1 MVRLLFFIFGYTRY
15 YVKGAERALNLLLRS
30 EIPYFYQRKEND
42 GISFCTLF
50 IYKKRIKKLFLSGGA
65 EIIHTEDKGLVSI
78 ISRYKKRVGIALGV
92 LIFLFLTLSSERL
105 IWKIDIKGNVKVTD
119 KRILSLL
126 EEKGVYEG
134 GSSKGIDTYRIAN
147 ECLID
152 CKELSYMSINVIGSC
167 AEVVVMEKKDSEK
180 IDITGDPSSI
190 VASRSG
196 RITEI
201 EVFSGDALVSVGD
214 TVFEGQ
220 TLVSGI
226 YSYRDDRFALVR
238 SVARIYAETVREFSV
253 RVDYS
258 ENEKRLKESK
268 TVEKSII
275 FFRKEIKILK
285 NSGKSISVCDTI
297 ERRERIM
304 LFGRIALPIYI
315 RTVSEQIYEE
325 CETVRDKSESLAL
338 AKKRMGEI
346 LSGYELLSFCES
358 FSEDER
364 GIVYKVVAR
373 VNEEISREIG
383 MIKRE
388 R

>member
-1 MVRLLFFIFGYTRY
+1 MKDLLYATDERGRKLFF
-15 YVKGAERALNLLLRS
+15 
-30 EIPYFYQRKEND
+30 D
-42 GISFCTLF
+42 
-50 IYKKRIKKLFLSGGA
+50 IK
-65 EIIHTEDKGLVSI
+65 EDKNTI
-78 ISRYKKRVGIALGV
+78 
-92 LIFLFLTLSSERL
+92 FLTLKKE
-105 IWKIDIKGNVKVTD
+105 TF
-119 KRILSLL
+119 
-126 EEKGVYEG
+126 
-134 GSSKGIDTYRIAN
+134 
-147 ECLID
+147 ID

-167 AEVVVMEKKDSEK
+167 AEVVVMEKKESEK

-226 YSYRDDRFALVR
+226 YNYRDDRYAIVR

-253 RVDYS
+253 RVDFS
-258 ENEKRLKESK
+258 ESEKRLKESK

-315 RTVSEQIYEE
+315 RTVSEQTYEE
-325 CETVRDKSESLAL
+325 CETVRDKSESITL

-346 LSGYELLSFCES
+346 LSEYELLSFCES
-358 FSEDER
+358 FSEDEK

-373 VNEEISREIG
+373 VNEEISKEIG

-388 R
+388 G